1 MRTTTSER
9 FQLYI
14 AISNASLALLAVLT
28 LRVSLSRKVYLPTG
42 FSLEER
48 DEPQADKDP
57 FDITDRDDFVD
68 GFPVH
73 RTTSFWA
80 QMYRRNW
87 AFISLQT
94 TAAGVWCYSILNGCI
109 LQTCGQKTLCVNVL
123 QLFAAACFLSVSV
136 YSTLDGPK
144 HHSTCITQLSF
155 VLTIKV
161 LTAGVLGILPS
172 SHHGDQS
179 AWTMGNAD
187 AWNVDLALAMISWLI
202 VTTSPRAPAL
212 HYPEEKIYSP
222 EFLASASKFPENNV
236 SGETVTSFLGT
247 LFFTYATDVFM
258 LGRSNQLLTFDKLP
272 ILPASLRAVVN
283 FSEMKQAM
291 RLVQLPFAR
300 FRRPGTGYQL
310 GYRLIII
317 NFKLLALLQ
326 FLAVLTSALYYGP
339 IVFIQ
344 EFLRYLERDPQ
355 RADSSWGWFYVAG
368 IFIAYFALILANAQL
383 WSISSNNLK
392 TSISLQLNT
401 ILYAKTLVRKDVPS
415 NSNGIALGN
424 SSPGNFSSKAEVMT
438 LMTADV
444 NRVREIARLSFS
456 LTDAFIGIGIATYML
471 YDLMGSS
478 AFVALGV
485 ASLLAPM
492 NHIAGRLVFVYQESV
507 MKCRDERVGLTN
519 ELLGAIRM
527 IKFMARE
534 RSFEK
539 RVLDVRSREL
549 TFQKRIFWLTTLWTS
564 LGNAISLLIGVACFA
579 HFSIVRGEE
588 LTPAIAFTS
597 IVIFA
602 ELRYPLTELPEF
614 FIEAVQAFVSLRR
627 IEGYLNL
634 ADVQPLRK
642 PVNPRDDSRVSLRNA
657 TISWPQICSTADG
670 EEQSYSSRRG
680 LFSLVDV
687 TTTFPR
693 DEISLICG
701 KIGSGKTLLLLGLLG
716 EADVMSGEV
725 SCPRS
730 APNSHDILAQVDKM
744 DNWILDGACAY
755 VPQTPWLRNRSLKE
769 NILFSL
775 PYDAERY
782 SAVLRACALIQ
793 DIEMLEAGD
802 ETDIGEQ
809 GVNLSG
815 GQKARVSLARAV
827 YSRAS
832 ILLLDDV
839 LSAVDTHTAG
849 HLWNECF
856 KGNLIRGRTVIL
868 VSHHIQLCGP
878 DTKHI
883 LALENGRVQYS
894 GSWNG
899 FKGSSIM
906 KTVVNYTQTQD
917 TTLTDSMED
926 GAISLARDKLI
937 DPPHPNSENGSEIK
951 TRKPRKEENR
961 FEGHVSKT
969 VWLLYARSNGGLL
982 FWLSF
987 WIVLILGSLSPV
999 WENGW
1004 LRIWSSAPE
1013 TSRKPGF
1020 YVGIYAALVFL
1031 EIFIRVLGWL
1041 LIFSGAI
1048 RASKSLYER
1057 LLEVVLFASL
1067 RFHDTTSRG
1076 WLLNRVGKDFE
1087 AVDNDLPKEL
1097 GRVLIIGLSLM
1108 VTMSSLT
1115 FVGGWPFLATASALF
1130 GVAYF
1135 VGQIFGHV
1143 ARDLRRLS
1151 SITSSPL
1158 FALYGES
1165 ISGLTVIRAFGMSTK
1180 FLRDMIICADTN
1192 MNPYYWSAGLH
1203 RWLTVRFQLGTA
1215 VLIGLIAA
1223 ISLVTPSVDASLAGL
1238 ALAFASTLSLELYWF
1253 VRRSVEVQ
1261 QHMISLERIKE
1272 YSDLPAEPAEFIEPR
1287 PAAVWPMSGFIQCE
1301 NLTVRYAPELP
1312 DVLHH
1317 LTFSIQPGEKIGL
1330 VGRTGSGKSTVG
1342 LSLMRFVEAR
1352 EGRVLIDGVDISHI
1366 GVTDL
1371 RRRLTVVPQD
1381 PVLLSGTLR
1390 TTLDVFGEY
1399 DDADIYDAL
1408 RRVNLIGPHETQASS
1423 RLGSR
1428 DSNVFANLDGPVSE
1442 LGDNFSTG
1450 EKQLLCLARALL
1462 RRSKVLIMDEATA
1475 SVDYVT
1481 DEIISKTIR
1490 EEFSD
1495 STIITIAH
1503 RLRTVV
1509 DYDKI
1514 MVMEEGNIVEFD
1526 RPEVL
1531 LQDQHSRFHQLCKAS
1546 GLEEFANLKSMVGT
1560 ISKENRSLLEDK

>member
-1 MRTTTSER
+1 MATTTRER
-9 FQLYI
+9 FWLYI

-28 LRVSLSRKVYLPTG
+28 LLASLSWKVHPPTG
-42 FSLEER
+42 FSPEER
-48 DEPQADKDP
+48 DEPEPDKDP
-57 FDITDRDDFVD
+57 FDIADRDDFVD

-73 RTTSFWA
+73 RTTNFWT
-80 QMYRRNW
+80 QTYRRNR

-94 TAAGVWCYSILNGCI
+94 TAAGVWGYSIVKGCI
-109 LQTCGQKTLCVNVL
+109 SQTCGQETLCVNVL
-123 QLFAAACFLSVSV
+123 QLFAAACFLFLSV

-144 HHSTCITQLSF
+144 R
-155 VLTIKV
+155 
-161 LTAGVLGILPS
+161 VLGILPS
-172 SHHGDQS
+172 SRRGDQS
-179 AWTMGNAD
+179 TWMMGSVD

-212 HYPEEKIYSP
+212 HYPEGKIYSP
-222 EFLASASKFPENNV
+222 EFLAPASKFPEVNV
-236 SGETVTSFLGT
+236 SGETVISFLGT
-247 LFFTYATDVFM
+247 LFFAYATNVFM

-291 RLVQLPFAR
+291 RQVQLPFAKL
-300 FRRPGTGYQL
+300 RRPGSGYQL

-326 FLAVLTSALYYGP
+326 LLAILTSALYYGP

-344 EFLRYLERDPQ
+344 EFLRYLEQDPH
-355 RADSSWGWFYVAG
+355 RTDSSWGWFYVTG
-368 IFIAYFALILANAQL
+368 IFIAYFVLILANTQL

-401 ILYAKTLVRKDVPS
+401 ILYAKTLVRRDVPS
-415 NSNGIALGN
+415 NSNGAALGN
-424 SSPGNFSSKAEVMT
+424 SLAGNFSSKAEVMT
-438 LMTADV
+438 LMTTDV

-456 LTDAFIGIGIATYML
+456 LTDASIGIGIATYML
-471 YDLMGSS
+471 YGLMGAFHCHRVPRQQTEALDEPGSS

-492 NHIAGRLVFVYQESV
+492 NHVAGRDYTTVDNSW
-507 MKCRDERVGLTN
+507 K
-519 ELLGAIRM
+519 LLGAIRM
-527 IKFMARE
+527 IKFMAWE

-564 LGNAISLLIGVACFA
+564 LGNAIPLLIGLACFT

-627 IEGYLNL
+627 IEGYLDL
-634 ADVQPLRK
+634 AEVQSLRT
-642 PVNPRDDSRVSLRNA
+642 PVNQRGDSRVSLRNA
-657 TISWPQICSTADG
+657 TITWPQIRSTADG
-670 EEQSYSSRRG
+670 EEQPYSSPRG

-701 KIGSGKTLLLLGLLG
+701 KIGSGKTLLLLSLLG
-716 EADVMSGEV
+716 EADVLAGEI

-730 APNSHDILAQVDKM
+730 APNSHETLAQVDKV
-744 DNWILDGACAY
+744 DNWILDEVCAY

-782 SAVLRACALIQ
+782 LAVLRACALIQ
-793 DIEMLEAGD
+793 DIEMLEDGD

-868 VSHHIQLCGP
+868 VSHHVQLCGP
-878 DTKHI
+878 DAKHI
-883 LALENGRVQYS
+883 LALEGGRVQYS
-894 GSWNG
+894 GSWND

-906 KTVVNYTQTQD
+906 KTIVNYIQTRD

-926 GAISLARDKLI
+926 GAISPARDKLI
-937 DPPHPNSENGSEIK
+937 DLPHPDSEHGAEIK

-961 FEGHVSKT
+961 FEGRVSKA

-982 FWLSF
+982 FWLFF

-1013 TSRKPGF
+1013 TSRRPGF
-1020 YVGIYAALVFL
+1020 YVGIYAA
-1031 EIFIRVLGWL
+1031 
-1041 LIFSGAI
+1041 
-1048 RASKSLYER
+1048 
-1057 LLEVVLFASL
+1057 
-1067 RFHDTTSRG
+1067 TT
-1076 WLLNRVGKDFE
+1076 

-1115 FVGGWPFLATASALF
+1115 FVGGWPFLVTASALF

-1158 FALYGES
+1158 FALYGET

-1215 VLIGLIAA
+1215 VLIDLIAA

-1287 PAAVWPMSGFIQCE
+1287 PAAVWPMSGLIQCE
-1301 NLTVRYAPELP
+1301 NLAVRYAPELP

-1366 GVTDL
+1366 GLTDL
-1371 RRRLTVVPQD
+1371 RRRLTIVPQD

-1390 TTLDVFGEY
+1390 TTLDIFGEY

-1408 RRVNLIGPHETQASS
+1408 RRVNLIGPHETHVFSGPSS
-1423 RLGSR
+1423 RDNS
-1428 DSNVFANLDGPVSE
+1428 VFANLDGPVSE
-1442 LGDNFSTG
+1442 SGDNFSTG

-1526 RPEVL
+1526 RSPPSRPTLKISPTLQGIWIGRIYKLEV
-1531 LQDQHSRFHQLCKAS
+1531 D
-1546 GLEEFANLKSMVGT
+1546 GGNDFAKGKQIPS
-1560 ISKENRSLLEDK
+1560 